1 MARKISNEDNSM
13 SKKAKKTDKMVDIEE
28 VEKDI
33 KNKLKKIEPLKREN
47 KKEQNTFSLFEVVL
61 LVIIT
66 ILSCILIGYLVQPT
80 KKTTV
85 SVDIADKNIKKFAE
99 QYKYI
104 LDNYYEEISGDKL
117 VNEAIKGMLSSL
129 DNYSEVI
136 GTDSNFTVTLNGT
149 YEGIG
154 IVIANDVNG
163 NIVVQGVYEDTP
175 AARAGIKPGDIISY
189 FNDMPL
195 NGVPTSQLVTMIA
208 ASDGMELTIL
218 RNNEEM
224 KVEVKRERI
233 VLRSVNYQMLDN
245 NIGYISVDIFA
256 LNTDAQF
263 KEALDALESQNMK
276 SLIIDLRS
284 NTGGHLSTVENMLS
298 MMMDK
303 KHIVYQLQSKEGT
316 VKKYST
322 GTQDKNYR
330 IVILQNGVSAS
341 ASEIMSASLKENL
354 NAYIIGTNSFGK
366 GTVQTIVDE
375 LKDFTYKV
383 TTKKWLTPKG
393 NWINGIG
400 VEPDLMVNLSEAYYQ
415 NPGLNTDDQLQAAIN
430 YLK

>member
-1 MARKISNEDNSM
+1 
-13 SKKAKKTDKMVDIEE
+13 
-28 VEKDI
+28 
-33 KNKLKKIEPLKREN
+33 
-47 KKEQNTFSLFEVVL
+47 
-61 LVIIT
+61 
-66 ILSCILIGYLVQPT
+66 
-80 KKTTV
+80 
-85 SVDIADKNIKKFAE
+85 
-99 QYKYI
+99 
-104 LDNYYEEISGDKL
+104 
-117 VNEAIKGMLSSL
+117 
-129 DNYSEVI
+129 
-136 GTDSNFTVTLNGT
+136 
-149 YEGIG
+149 
-154 IVIANDVNG
+154 
-163 NIVVQGVYEDTP
+163 
-175 AARAGIKPGDIISY
+175 
-189 FNDMPL
+189 MPL

>member
-400 VEPDLMVNLSEAYYQ
+400 VEPDLTVNLSEAYYQ